1 MSRPSP
7 EEERELIAEFE
18 ALRDDPD
25 DTPLTLIP
33 VEPAKNPRAFLRV
46 ELPPK
51 TISHLHELSE
61 ATGLSYGE
69 VITRA
74 LDAFERAGEA
84 PAREAPAS
92 PPARRRKKSAKVG

>member
-7 EEERELIAEFE
+7 EEERKLIAEFE

-25 DTPLTLIP
+25 DTPLTSVSLQ
-33 VEPAKNPRAFLRV
+33 VAENQQAFLRV

-74 LDAFERAGEA
+74 LDAFERAGEP
-84 PAREAPAS
+84 PAREAL
-92 PPARRRKKSAKVG
+92 ARRREKSAKVG

>member
-7 EEERELIAEFE
+7 EEERKLIAEFE

-25 DTPLTLIP
+25 APLTLIP

-46 ELPPK
+46 ELPFEA
-51 TISHLHELSE
+51 IGHLHKLSE

-74 LDAFERAGEA
+74 LDAFERAGEP

-92 PPARRRKKSAKVG
+92 PPARRREKSAKVG

>member
-1 MSRPSP
+1 MSRLSP

-25 DTPLTLIP
+25 APLTLIP

-51 TISHLHELSE
+51 TISHLHKLSE

>member
-1 MSRPSP
+1 MSRLSP
-7 EEERELIAEFE
+7 EEEKELIAEFE

-25 DTPLTLIP
+25 DTPLTSVSLP
-33 VEPAKNPRAFLRV
+33 VAENQRAFLRV
-46 ELPPK
+46 ELPFEA
-51 TISHLHELSE
+51 IGHLHELSE

-84 PAREAPAS
+84 PAS